1 MGIVAWKDNSAIT
14 HFIVR
19 RHNCG
24 YRCRN
29 SFSDSKYFGR
39 PLAHGS
45 VDKGEL
51 EAGPYNNT
59 LRAPI
64 DIVRSQRLLRT
75 VGKNRSD
82 HSGYILPHSNFY
94 SAL

>member
-51 EAGPYNNT
+51 EAGP
-59 LRAPI
+59 
-64 DIVRSQRLLRT
+64 
-75 VGKNRSD
+75 
-82 HSGYILPHSNFY
+82 
-94 SAL
+94 